1 MFLSFRR
8 QAEKAALPCK
18 LGKTT
23 TKTTKLVICYQ
34 SNAWRR
40 YSQILIWKCI
50 FPFSSLTRRCSHK
63 KADSTVMDLLSAEI
77 WRKSFEK
84 ETTAWTSYF
93 KDPFCVFPTTTAD
106 IPRVKC
112 WYISD
117 LNSTH
122 FSGEEEK
129 RTWKRGQNL
138 NALAKNDSR
147 YVGKGGPKRVIVAK
161 LDLLQVNL
169 S

>member
-18 LGKTT
+18 LRKTT

-50 FPFSSLTRRCSHK
+50 FLLFVNTLFTQKGWFNGNGSSECRNLKKVPRERDNSMNVILQRPILRLSHNN
-63 KADSTVMDLLSAEI
+63 S
-77 WRKSFEK
+77 
-84 ETTAWTSYF
+84 
-93 KDPFCVFPTTTAD
+93 D

-147 YVGKGGPKRVIVAK
+147 YVGKGGPKRAIVAK
-161 LDLLQVNL
+161 LHLLQVNL